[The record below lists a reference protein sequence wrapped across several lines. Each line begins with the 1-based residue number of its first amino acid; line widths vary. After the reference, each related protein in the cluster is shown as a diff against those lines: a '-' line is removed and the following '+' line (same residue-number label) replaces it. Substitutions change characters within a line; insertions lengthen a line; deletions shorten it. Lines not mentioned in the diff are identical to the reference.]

1 MTAKVFHNWQQTR
14 QEITLQEFAK
24 KFPDIYEDW
33 GIEEAPPERIFVYRG
48 GYWIFESEPNV
59 FRVHIERDEY
69 NEDYLE
75 VAEMRLFLWA
85 YDENCLP
92 WKRNLFAFF
101 SWGIILGLQMLLL
114 VRKGDSRNCFTIL
127 R

>member
-14 QEITLQEFAK
+14 QEITLQEFAQ
-24 KFPDIYEDW
+24 KFPDIYEDREL
-33 GIEEAPPERIFVYRG
+33 EEAPPKRVFLYRG
-48 GYWIFESEPNV
+48 DYWIFETEPNS
-59 FRVHIERDEY
+59 FLVHIESYEY

-92 WKRNLFAFF
+92 
-101 SWGIILGLQMLLL
+101 
-114 VRKGDSRNCFTIL
+114 
-127 R
+127 